1 MMDGLVSTRKFLS
14 LHNIKNNFSDI
25 KNFSKKFYSHFK
37 FACGKGLCVFEV
49 LDDKNECNNNVVFLF
64 HEISSHTSSKKN
76 LLKCCVYNGFSESQ
90 KNIFCFCDDV
100 DK

>member
-37 FACGKGLCVFEV
+37 FACGKGLCIFEAV
-49 LDDKNECNNNVVFLF
+49 KDKNECMIEPSILCDQQT
-64 HEISSHTSSKKN
+64 ILTS
-76 LLKCCVYNGFSESQ
+76 
-90 KNIFCFCDDV
+90 
-100 DK
+100 